1 MLIRQGAAVSILLAA
16 ALVLPT
22 GCAGTADPP
31 AAETVPSGMRRYEAP
46 PPRVPHVRVG
56 TTVLTPAQYAWR
68 IDGQYRQSTPKSD
81 DSVSSTAVPSP
92 KNGRLAF
99 TVMTSVRPTQA
110 KIIYY
115 PNTAGPVPK
124 GEGVFTDC
132 ETGTDCSMT
141 QTADHITLL
150 LDRPVEAPSLV
161 VLDLQYPTL
170 EEADRTDGIAS
181 YGASWVVRLEAP

>member
-1 MLIRQGAAVSILLAA
+1 MLIPRGAAVSILLAA
-16 ALVLPT
+16 ALVIPT

-31 AAETVPSGMRRYEAP
+31 AEETVPSGMRRYEAP

-56 TTVLTPAQYAWR
+56 TTVLAPAQYAWR
-68 IDGQYRQSTPKSD
+68 IDGQYRQSTPPSD
-81 DSVSSTAVPSP
+81 DSVPNTAVASP
-92 KNGRLAF
+92 TSRRLVF

-124 GEGVFTDC
+124 GEGVFADC
-132 ETGTDCSMT
+132 ETGKDCTMT
-141 QTADHITLL
+141 QTTDQITLV
-150 LDRPVEAPSLV
+150 LDRPVEAPALV

-170 EEADRTDGIAS
+170 EEADQTAGIAS
-181 YGASWVVRLEAP
+181 YGASWVVRLDAP